1 MSVFLSLWVVVICY
15 PTRENDKST
24 PIIVSDW
31 TAWKIQPLG
40 IMIGLTTSVFLQDGS
55 GRNGRAVDSGPALR
69 VGEYHGSPNLGG
81 QCSLY

>member
-15 PTRENDKST
+15 PKRENDNST
-24 PIIVSDW
+24 PIIVSDL

-40 IMIGLTTSVFLQDGS
+40 IMMGLTTSVYLQDES
-55 GRNGRAVDSGPALR
+55 GRTGREVDFGPALR